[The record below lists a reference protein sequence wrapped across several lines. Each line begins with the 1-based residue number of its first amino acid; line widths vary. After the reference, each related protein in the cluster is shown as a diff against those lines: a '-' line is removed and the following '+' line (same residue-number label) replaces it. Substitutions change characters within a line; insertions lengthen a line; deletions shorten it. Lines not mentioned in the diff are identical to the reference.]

1 MSDGWGWVVVG
12 YVLTVLVWAGY
23 AWWSGRGLDR

>member
-12 YVLTVLVWAGY
+12 YVLTLLVWSGY
-23 AWWSGRGLDR
+23 AWWGGRGLDR